1 MEANIADLR
10 AVKESRVLKIKI
22 TEQVEISN
30 KQYLV
35 ANDQYAD
42 YRVLLINNQLLA
54 TDILLVTPQQAQA
67 LNVQERDE
75 VRVLALE
82 KMENN

>member
-1 MEANIADLR
+1 M
-10 AVKESRVLKIKI
+10 KIKI

-67 LNVQERDE
+67 LNVRERDE

-82 KMENN
+82 KWRITNVTRCIIH